1 MQSCNM
7 IRWIY
12 NKNEFVHQAALREQ
26 LSFQLS
32 PTHWFQVQAKILAQ
46 NITSM
51 QSLHTLGKPK
61 QSNGIKIELFHNA

>member
-1 MQSCNM
+1 M
-7 IRWIY
+7 IMWID

-46 NITSM
+46 NITLM

-61 QSNGIKIELFHNA
+61 KWNGITIEWFHYA